1 MSWADRIL
9 KSVNTDE
16 IVNEVAD
23 KIMESLNLDEFVK
36 DLQEK
41 LVSTLIDRITA
52 NLSEAIKK

>member
-23 KIMESLNLDEFVK
+23 KIMDTLNLDEFVK

-41 LVSTLIDRITA
+41 LVSTLIDRNTA

>member
-16 IVNEVAD
+16 IVSEVAD
-23 KIMESLNLDEFVK
+23 KIMDTLNLDEFVK

-41 LVSTLIDRITA
+41 LVSTLIDRNTA

>member
-23 KIMESLNLDEFVK
+23 KIMDTLNLDEFVK

>member
-16 IVNEVAD
+16 IVND
-23 KIMESLNLDEFVK
+23 KIMDTLNLDEFVK

>member
-23 KIMESLNLDEFVK
+23 KIMDTLNLDEFVK

-41 LVSTLIDRITA
+41 LVSTLIDRITVT
-52 NLSEAIKK
+52 

>member
-23 KIMESLNLDEFVK
+23 KIMDTLNLDEFVK

-41 LVSTLIDRITA
+41 LVSILIDRITA